1 MQALLTLCYEIS
13 AEFVGALRR
22 DVERCVKHA
31 RHAKRLGAAWSVA
44 EALDFGK
51 YVLIRFEQSPDV
63 QDCSPF
69 TVRVSKARR
78 QVMTL
83 VSVG

>member
-22 DVERCVKHA
+22 DVERCVRHA

-44 EALDFGK
+44 EALDFGQH
-51 YVLIRFEQSPDV
+51 VLIRFEQAPGI
-63 QDCSPF
+63 QGRQPL
-69 TVRVSKARR
+69 TVRVSKATPR
-78 QVMTL
+78 L
-83 VSVG
+83 VTKAG